1 MMIIII
7 IISYDDFNY
16 LEIDLIYFSAGPPPP
31 EAPCNARAQAVACV
45 ADTSIRTGCS
55 TQEMGLYPEC

>member
-31 EAPCNARAQAVACV
+31 RPLVMRGRKQ
-45 ADTSIRTGCS
+45 
-55 TQEMGLYPEC
+55 